1 MKIVTA
7 FACICR
13 HHCQSKLPLP
23 HFPGLLDALTAV
35 RPSCRA
41 PGCWCE
47 AWNGFHIDGVI
58 IPHTKACIT
67 VRMAVAAY
75 EARSKAEMK
84 I

>member
-7 FACICR
+7 FACICI
-13 HHCQSKLPLP
+13 CALGQTPLP
-23 HFPGLLDALTAV
+23 V
-35 RPSCRA
+35 RA